1 MEHLLSFL
9 SRDARELLFNDL
21 AEHFNIK
28 VNEKYCK
35 SCNLTDVQNKKNT
48 HPPPASA
55 VRRYHT
61 PQRCRKEVASF
72 TRTCVRCVVCN
83 LLTLHL
89 TAKTDTS

>member
-35 SCNLTDVQNKKNT
+35 I
-48 HPPPASA
+48 
-55 VRRYHT
+55 
-61 PQRCRKEVASF
+61 
-72 TRTCVRCVVCN
+72 
-83 LLTLHL
+83 
-89 TAKTDTS
+89 